1 MMVELAPVKPEQ
13 VEELG
18 GICYRAF
25 KEISDRHGFPTD
37 FDSPGFAQM
46 ILGSL
51 VRDEDCYSV
60 AAAVDGKPAG
70 SNYLITHD
78 DVGSIGPVSVDPA
91 MQGKG
96 VGRAIMEDVLKY
108 ARENGIAR
116 VRLMQDSFNMMS
128 LALYASLGFD
138 TKAPVA
144 MMEPVGMEDP
154 NVREATPDDLPA
166 VEDLSRRIYRVSRR
180 NEAAHRFNPPFQPFV
195 RERAGVIT
203 GYFILGFA
211 GHGVAE
217 TEEDMLALVLHAA
230 RRTPPPMRRCF
241 CPLTEGSLYRRFLA
255 AGCRNIK
262 VMNLMALGPYEAPD
276 GVWLPSVGF

>member
-1 MMVELAPVKPEQ
+1 MAVELTPVRPEQ

-25 KEISDRHGFPTD
+25 KDVSDRHGFPTD

-46 ILGSL
+46 VLGSL

-60 AAAVDGKPAG
+60 AAVVDGRTAG
-70 SNYLITHD
+70 SNYLTTHD
-78 DVGSIGPVSVDPA
+78 EVGSIGPVSVDPPL
-91 MQGKG
+91 QGHG
-96 VGRAIMEDVLKY
+96 AGRAVMEGVLQY
-108 ARENGIAR
+108 ARENGIER

-138 TKAPVA
+138 TKTPVA
-144 MMEPVGMEDP
+144 MMEPARKEDP
-154 NVREATPDDLPA
+154 NVRQATASDLAA
-166 VEDLSRRIYRVSRR
+166 VEELSRRIYRVSRR
-180 NEAAHRFNPPFQPFV
+180 NEAAHRLSPPFQPFV

-230 RRTPPPMRRCF
+230 GRTPPQMARFF

-255 AGCRNIK
+255 AGCRNVK

-276 GVWLPSVGF
+276 GVWLPSVGY